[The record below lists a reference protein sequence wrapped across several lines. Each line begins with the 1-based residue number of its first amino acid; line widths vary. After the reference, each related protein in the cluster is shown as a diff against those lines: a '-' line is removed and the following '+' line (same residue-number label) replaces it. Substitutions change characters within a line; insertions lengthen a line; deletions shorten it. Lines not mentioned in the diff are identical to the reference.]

1 MAETEY
7 ISSTIPAKLNDQDT
21 NLLTIKLK
29 LVLMP

>member
-7 ISSTIPAKLNDQDT
+7 NSGTIPAKPNGQDT